1 MCQSLPN
8 GGILNWV
15 AFDLN
20 ISYKW
25 IYKDGINHNTVL
37 LNNKLYWYFSQ
48 ISLLKTN
55 PRLVFSRSVY
65 SNCY

>member
-15 AFDLN
+15 AFDLS

-25 IYKDGINHNTVL
+25 IYKDGGINRNTVL
-37 LNNKLYWYFSQ
+37 LNNKLYWYFS
-48 ISLLKTN
+48 
-55 PRLVFSRSVY
+55 
-65 SNCY
+65 